1 MDFPVSPDGKWKK
14 LTYEGLRH
22 KSAHSPFRG
31 ATEWRPGDGRN
42 CADGVLGAYF
52 VTYYIF
58 FLFLFFF
65 CA

>member
-42 CADGVLGAYF
+42 CADGVLG
-52 VTYYIF
+52 IIIIIIIIII
-58 FLFLFFF
+58 FLFRFVLD
-65 CA
+65 